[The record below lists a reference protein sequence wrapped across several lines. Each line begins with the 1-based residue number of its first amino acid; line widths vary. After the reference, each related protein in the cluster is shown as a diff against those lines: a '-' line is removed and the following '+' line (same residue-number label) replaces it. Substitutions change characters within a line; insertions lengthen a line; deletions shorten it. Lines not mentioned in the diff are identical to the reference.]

1 MVSYTDGTNHDVKV
15 LHCGNANC
23 TSGNS
28 ITSPDTVGNVGM
40 FNSLALDG
48 SGKPVVSYLDIINNN
63 LNDPNSWDLS
73 VLHCGNANCTSGN
86 SITSP
91 DTRGGVGLYSSLA
104 LDGSGY
110 PVVSYYDVTNGD
122 LKVLH
127 GPQRQLRR
135 SGRGWHSRSAGRG
148 RRKHGGLPLGQEPR
162 PRSSGSRRRFGR
174 RRRPGAWHSA
184 GRYARRRWQ
193 NARGK

>member
-73 VLHCGNANCTSGN
+73 VLHCGNANAPPATASH
-86 SITSP
+86 P
-91 DTRGGVGLYSSLA
+91 RHGGV
-104 LDGSGY
+104 
-110 PVVSYYDVTNGD
+110 
-122 LKVLH
+122 
-127 GPQRQLRR
+127 
-135 SGRGWHSRSAGRG
+135 SACTARWPWTAAAT
-148 RRKHGGLPLGQEPR
+148 R
-162 PRSSGSRRRFGR
+162 
-174 RRRPGAWHSA
+174 WSA
-184 GRYARRRWQ
+184 TTT
-193 NARGK
+193 